1 MSSAEEVTIILAIC
15 AKKLWVELTTRVV
28 RLHCQSLRN
37 PTILAQQ
44 VIFAHLHE
52 NMIVDVLR
60 RMPISRLIVASF
72 PALEECPPATSCFLS
87 SVPVSPASSQL
98 LSHSKTNWLHDGT
111 ESNLPIHLAHTT
123 SDLQLLGLLVVGWN
137 RHGAGGNFG
146 AF

>member
-72 PALEECPPATSCFLS
+72 PALEECPLATSCFLS
-87 SVPVSPASSQL
+87 SVPVSWFPQI
-98 LSHSKTNWLHDGT
+98 LSHSKTNWLQDGT
-111 ESNLPIHLAHTT
+111 ESNLPIHLAHAT

-137 RHGAGGNFG
+137 RHGAGGDFG
-146 AF
+146 DF